1 MILVLYDLNITHF
14 AEKQKSQKILVG
26 RCAGTILA
34 MSREKNEKLQSLQKT
49 MDRTWIMVKFH
60 DFMVKSWLNHG

>member
-34 MSREKNEKLQSLQKT
+34 MSREKKEKLQSLQKT
-49 MDRTWIMVKFH
+49 MDHT
-60 DFMVKSWLNHG
+60 